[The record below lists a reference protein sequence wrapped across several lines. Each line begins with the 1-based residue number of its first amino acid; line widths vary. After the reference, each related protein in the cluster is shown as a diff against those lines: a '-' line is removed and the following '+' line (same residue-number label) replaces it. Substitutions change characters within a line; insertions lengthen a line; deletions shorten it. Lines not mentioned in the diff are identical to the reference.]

1 MVKVIVNAMEGEGV
15 SHRGIVAHTRES
27 MRHGVDNSTSAGHA
41 NNVGRGAVPDA
52 AQMSNTGRHAPKMGD
67 TKTIA
72 QVKTTEATYTPAET
86 AAQMSATES
95 ADMAAEAAAYMSAA
109 ESADVATATSAAAS
123 HGGAAGAKCH
133 GSDRCK

>member
-15 SHRGIVAHTRES
+15 SHG
-27 MRHGVDNSTSAGHA
+27 AGHA

-52 AQMSNTGRHAPKMGD
+52 AQMSGRHAPNMGD

-72 QVKTTEATYTPAET
+72 QVKTTKATYTPAET

-109 ESADVATATSAAAS
+109 ESADVATATSTAAS